1 MRIVKK
7 GVGLFLLAVLTALS
21 IGCAIV
27 VFLSTVL
34 LGILSR
40 ILLPLSVLVMIF
52 DAIKPGLALLAVALL
67 CSRYGLPLA
76 AAWLTGKVSGLRNCV
91 IENVLA

>member
-7 GVGLFLLAVLTALS
+7 GVGFLLLVVLTVLS
-21 IGCAIV
+21 IGCAV
-27 VFLSTVL
+27 VIFLSTVL

-40 ILLPLSVLVMIF
+40 LLLPLSVLVMIF

-76 AAWLTGKVSGLRNCV
+76 AAWLTGRVSALRNCV

>member
-7 GVGLFLLAVLTALS
+7 GVGFLLLVVLTVLS
-21 IGCAIV
+21 IDCAV
-27 VFLSTVL
+27 AVFLSTVL

-40 ILLPLSVLVMIF
+40 LLLPLSVLVMIF

-76 AAWLTGKVSGLRNCV
+76 AAWLTGKVSALRNCV